1 MERADLPRSHRWAG
15 WSAIAAV
22 VLFIVGNSLWAFNQ
36 PAPDASGAELVDFYT
51 DLSGEIEAGG
61 LISLTSIAVFAV
73 FASAFRSVLIELEGD
88 DLLANIAFGGMILGL
103 AAGLGAEGINM
114 AAALRAGDGEL
125 TEPVAIALFDISYFF
140 GSSGAGI
147 GFGLFTFA
155 TGAVA
160 LRAKALLPRWLALAA
175 VMIGVALVTPL
186 CGWVLGEYAIGPSC
200 LLLLFLGVKLLRG

>member
-15 WSAIAAV
+15 WSAIAGV
-22 VLFIVGNSLWAFNQ
+22 ILFAAGNALWAFEQ

-61 LISLTSIAVFAV
+61 LMSLTSIAIFAV
-73 FASAFRSVLIELEGD
+73 FASAFRSVLAELDE
-88 DLLANIAFGGMILGL
+88 LFANIAFGGMILGL

-155 TGAVA
+155 TGAAA
-160 LRAKALLPRWLALAA
+160 LRANALLPRWLAIAA
-175 VMIGVALVTPL
+175 VVIGVALVTPL
-186 CGWVLGEYAIGPSC
+186 TGWVLGEYAVGPSC
-200 LLLLFLGVKLLRG
+200 LLLLLLGVKLLRG